1 MDFESR
7 LRVLEFPDLF
17 SWDNNVLTCHWK
29 WLMEILPLAFDSK
42 GSLVEKSRS
51 DDSIFVL
58 YVTHD
63 LRRGL
68 TQLLPVR
75 PDTLHDETTLAG

>member
-1 MDFESR
+1 
-7 LRVLEFPDLF
+7 
-17 SWDNNVLTCHWK
+17 
-29 WLMEILPLAFDSK
+29 MEILPLAFDSK